1 MNVFTDNNMGF
12 RIHHASAALP
22 LILLLIAILFI
33 ALTATSMITTETA
46 TSQED
51 LEQYVDDAINELTSY
66 LKIQHV
72 YGMYSQEKPY
82 HLTKIAILATP
93 LFHQE
98 INLSTWL
105 IQLQT
110 KTDLQ
115 LYTYNYTVST
125 LESSSVFT
133 DTFWDQLDTTHFGIL
148 SIQDKDESLTTYHSF
163 TEPNDIAFFTLSIED
178 LKISKGEKVTLF
190 LSPGTGIEKT
200 ITFQTPL
207 PTKTVVNLW

>member
-1 MNVFTDNNMGF
+1 MGF

-22 LILLLIAILFI
+22 LVLLLIAIMFI
-33 ALTATSMITTETA
+33 ALTATSMITTET
-46 TSQED
+46 TSSQED

-66 LKIQHV
+66 LKIQQV
-72 YGMYSQEKPY
+72 YGTYTQNPPY

-98 INLSTWL
+98 INLSTWI

-110 KTDLQ
+110 KTNLQ
-115 LYTYNYTVST
+115 LYTYNHTVSP
-125 LESSSVFT
+125 LDSSSVFSHSQ
-133 DTFWDQLDTTHFGIL
+133 WNQLTKPYFGII
-148 SIQDKDESLTTYHSF
+148 SIQDSDQSLSKFHCF
-163 TEPNDIAFFTLSIED
+163 NEPNDMAFFTLSVED
-178 LKISKGEKVTLF
+178 LSITKGQQITLF

-200 ITFQTPL
+200 ITFQAPL